1 MKLSKEAFARAR
13 EFIQKIARPLDC
25 NLFDYLFEEGSRGAV
40 MEELS
45 KFQNSDGGCGNA
57 LEPDFRLK
65 ASSPM
70 ATSVGLQYCRDIDAT
85 ADEEIV
91 SNAIQYL
98 LTTYDHDHGFWPS
111 TYLDVNNA
119 PHAPWWHLEEVKLPP
134 EERWANPS
142 AELAGYLHRYKSLVP
157 SKFITVLNK
166 RLLANIESSEY
177 IDGLYNIMCWER
189 AYKEF
194 PEPLQSMVSKKIRRT
209 YKKNAP
215 YTQADLGEIRIFWL
229 APNPESILI
238 SHPGNVYYL
247 LDLEIDNQADDGG
260 WWPTWKWGQYEDVW
274 PIAEKD
280 WAGKITLDC
289 LRALTDLINLREY

>member
-1 MKLSKEAFARAR
+1 MKLSKEAFVRAR
-13 EFIQKIARPLDC
+13 EFIQKNARPLDR
-25 NLFDYLFEEGSRGAV
+25 NLFDYLFEEGTREAV

-45 KFQNSDGGCGNA
+45 KFQNSDGGFGNA

-70 ATSVGLQYCRDIDAT
+70 ATSIGLQFCQDIGAT
-85 ADEEIV
+85 ADDEVV

-98 LTTYDHDHGFWPS
+98 LTTYDNDYGFWPS
-111 TYLDVNNA
+111 TYLDVNDT
-119 PHAPWWHLEEVKLPP
+119 PHAPWWHIEEVKPP
-134 EERWANPS
+134 TEERWANPS

-157 SKFITVLNK
+157 NELITDLNK
-166 RLLANIESSEY
+166 RLLTNIKSSEY
-177 IDGLYNIMCWER
+177 IEGLYNVMCWER

-194 PEPLQSMVSKKIRRT
+194 PKPLQSMVSEKIRRT

-215 YTQADLGEIRIFWL
+215 YTQEDLGAIRIFWL

-238 SHPGNVYYL
+238 SHPGNVYNL
-247 LDLEIDNQADDGG
+247 MDLEIDNQSDDGG

-274 PIAEKD
+274 PIAEKE

-289 LRALTDLINLREY
+289 LRALTDLINLREH